1 MRAVV
6 QRVKEAS
13 VRVES
18 GEVRSIGPGLMIL
31 FCAVEGDSE
40 DMIPKF
46 ARKTAG
52 MRIFKNDEGKMNL
65 SALELGYSA
74 LVVSQ
79 FTLAADTKKGMR
91 PAFIRAAEPVF
102 AKQAYLRYCEELAAA
117 GIKEIKTGE
126 FGDEMEVRIVNDGPV
141 TIILDTEEWAK

>member
-1 MRAVV
+1 MKAVV
-6 QRVKEAS
+6 QRVSEAS

-18 GEVRSIGPGLMIL
+18 GEVRHIGPGLMIL
-31 FCAVEGDSE
+31 FCAVDGDTE
-40 DMIPKF
+40 DLIPKL

-52 MRIFKNDEGKMNL
+52 LRIFRDENGKMNL

-91 PAFIRAAEPVF
+91 PAFIRAAEPGF
-102 AKQAYLRYCEELAAA
+102 AKKAYERYCEELAAA
-117 GIKEIKTGE
+117 GISEIKTGE

-141 TIILDTEEWAK
+141 TIILDTEEWAR